1 MIQSSAVKTQ
11 ALSLGFDLCGIAAAG
26 RPPRLER
33 LATWL
38 DRGFAGDMEYLDRSR
53 DERLD
58 PARVLP
64 TVRSIISLGVVYNTN
79 RPYSTALE
87 SGRAAVSRYAWGEDY
102 HDVLRDRL
110 RPLVSWLAETAGPGF
125 EAFSCVDNGP
135 VQERVWAEQAG
146 LGWIGKNTCLI
157 NPSLGSWLFLAEVLT
172 NAELEPDTPGVDQ
185 CGTCTRCLE
194 ACPTGAIVE
203 PYVVDATRCLSYL
216 TIESREPVE
225 APLRADVTQ
234 QIYGC
239 DICQDVCPWNRRAAT
254 SDDPAWQ
261 AREGLAYPPLLDL
274 CRLSDDAWR
283 THIRDSAMRRAG
295 LKRIR
300 RSLAY
305 AAASLPA
312 DERRTAL
319 DALSSQPSA
328 RDPDVTEAIEWA
340 QGH

>member
-1 MIQSSAVKTQ
+1 M
-11 ALSLGFDLCGIAAAG
+11 D
-26 RPPRLER
+26 
-33 LATWL
+33 
-38 DRGFAGDMEYLDRSR
+38 YLDRSR

-58 PARVLP
+58 PAQVLP
-64 TVRSIISLGVVYNTN
+64 TVRSIISLGVVYNTD
-79 RPYSTALE
+79 RPYSIALE

-102 HDVLRDRL
+102 HDVLRERL
-110 RPLVSWLAETAGPGF
+110 RPFVSWLADTAGPGF

-157 NPSLGSWLFLAEVLT
+157 NPSVGSWLFLAEVLT
-172 NAELEPDTPGVDQ
+172 NADLEPDTPGVDQ

-225 APLRADVTQ
+225 SSLRSDVTQ
-234 QIYGC
+234 QVYGC

-254 SDDPAWQ
+254 SEDPAWQ
-261 AREGLAYPPLLDL
+261 AREGLAHPRLIDL
-274 CRLSDDAWR
+274 CRLSDDGWR
-283 THIRDSAMRRAG
+283 AQIRGSAMRRAG

-312 DERRTAL
+312 ADRQSAL

-328 RDPDVTEAIEWA
+328 RDPDVADAIEWA
-340 QGH
+340 RAI